1 MDKKQWIALCIMFIV
16 FGIATMITGSIA
28 LAQDDPYPFIRVYG
42 YLATLWAI
50 VAITCF
56 ICGWLEKEEEV

>member
-1 MDKKQWIALCIMFIV
+1 MYYVYSLWHCDNDYWINCIS
-16 FGIATMITGSIA
+16 T
-28 LAQDDPYPFIRVYG
+28 DDPYPFIRVYG

>member
-1 MDKKQWIALCIMFIV
+1 MFII

-28 LAQDDPYPFIRVYG
+28 SAQGDSYPFIRMYG

-56 ICGWLEKEEEV
+56 ICAWLEKEEVK

>member
-1 MDKKQWIALCIMFIV
+1 MFIV